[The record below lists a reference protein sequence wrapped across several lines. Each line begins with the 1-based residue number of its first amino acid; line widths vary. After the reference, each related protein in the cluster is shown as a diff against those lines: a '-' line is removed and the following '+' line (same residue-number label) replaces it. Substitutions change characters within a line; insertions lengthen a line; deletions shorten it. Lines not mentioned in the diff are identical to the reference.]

1 MSDEVILKFDPHILP
16 TAQHRAGLA
25 GLLLTIKSLERRGA
39 RSRPTYAADVHGAV
53 ELSVTKDSLQNLL
66 DCLYTATTA
75 TVWRRAPIKKR
86 TGEVLEPLDQRERV
100 ENVAGGKTKTIKEYA
115 YESVV
120 PTGIPLVDLDM
131 PAAWLKLWRDTVW
144 RVLRA
149 IPTTRGP
156 YTARAA
162 GQPVKESGDIWKAI
176 GKGSTA
182 DVKGHMYLGAQET
195 TADGV
200 PYRGKASENLLL
212 QFWPLVMGLGMAVA
226 LSIDRGQVKSKEAG
240 FVITVPDVHDLEGFC
255 EDFGVSTAQLD
266 GQIHPFFKDRPQA
279 AILAIPQEGGLD
291 YLARLAAV
299 GKARAAGRSYATSLS
314 GTEVYYMKTGG
325 QQPRLVAVA
334 RMDVTRDVLERYESV
349 STSRQ
354 TPAFRRQLIT
364 NVLDRAPWYRSFNR
378 IFDDLPDTL
387 FVGSGQWFSTDAD
400 RMFKQHAR
408 AEEVQ

>member
-1 MSDEVILKFDPHILP
+1 VSGEVILEFDPHMLP

-25 GLLLTIKSLERRGA
+25 GLLLTIKSLERRGVTP
-39 RSRPTYAADVHGAV
+39 RPRYTYDVHGSV
-53 ELSVTKDSLQNLL
+53 MLSLTEDSLQSLL
-66 DCLYTATTA
+66 DCVYAATTETLWVRTA
-75 TVWRRAPIKKR
+75 RKKN
-86 TGEVLEPLDQRERV
+86 GEVVEPLDQRLRV
-100 ENVAGGKTKTIKEYA
+100 ENVAGGKTKTIGEYA

-120 PTGIPLVDLDM
+120 PAGTTLVDSGM

-156 YTARAA
+156 YNARAA
-162 GQPVKESGDIWKAI
+162 GKPVKESSDIWKAI

-200 PYRGKASENLLL
+200 PYRGRASENLLL
-212 QFWPLVMGLGMAVA
+212 HFWPLVMGLGVVVA
-226 LSIDRGQVKSKEAG
+226 LSIDRGQVKSEQTG

-255 EDFGVSTAQLD
+255 EDFGASTAQLD
-266 GQIHPFFKDRPQA
+266 GQTHAYFKDRPQA
-279 AILAIPQEGGLD
+279 SVLAVPQEGGLD
-291 YLARLAAV
+291 YLARIAAV
-299 GKARAAGRSYATSLS
+299 AKARATGRSYATSLS

-325 QQPRLVAVA
+325 QQPRLAAVA

-354 TPAFRRQLIT
+354 TPEFRRQLIT

-378 IFDDLPDTL
+378 IFDDLPDAL
-387 FVGSGQWFSTDAD
+387 FIGSGQWFSADAD
-400 RMFKQHAR
+400 RMFKQQQVR
-408 AEEVQ
+408 AEEAQ